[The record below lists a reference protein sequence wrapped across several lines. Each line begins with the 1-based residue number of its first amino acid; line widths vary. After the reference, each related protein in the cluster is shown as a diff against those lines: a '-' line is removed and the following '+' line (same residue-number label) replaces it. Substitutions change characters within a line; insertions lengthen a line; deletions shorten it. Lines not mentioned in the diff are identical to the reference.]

1 MRVGFEI
8 AAAVAFVVSVFTMSW
23 AALPIGLVLIALI
36 VWPDDRPRQH
46 ERDRQDARVDAALEA
61 LRGLG
66 RDYPRSN

>member
-1 MRVGFEI
+1 MRLGFEM
-8 AAAVAFVVSVFTMSW
+8 ATAVAFVVSVFTVSW
-23 AALPIGLVLIALI
+23 AALPIGLVLIGLI

-46 ERDRQDARVDAALEA
+46 ERDRQEARVDAALEA